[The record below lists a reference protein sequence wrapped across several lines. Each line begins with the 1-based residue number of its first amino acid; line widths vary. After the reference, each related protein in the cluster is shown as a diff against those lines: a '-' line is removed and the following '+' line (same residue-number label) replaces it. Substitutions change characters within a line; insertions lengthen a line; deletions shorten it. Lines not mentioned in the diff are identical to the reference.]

1 MVRPT
6 LVRWILAAQE
16 WHRKA
21 FAGSRPAI
29 KFLKIQ
35 ATVFADCRSLL
46 AGALAHVQANDVA
59 FCYFGTVFVALSG
72 GGSAASAIAFCAA
85 HCVRCRGR
93 DERV

>member
-46 AGALAHVQANDVA
+46 AGALAHVHGA
-59 FCYFGTVFVALSG
+59 G
-72 GGSAASAIAFCAA
+72 GAPGKP
-85 HCVRCRGR
+85 RCSMLEGENCFFLPGGMHSCR
-93 DERV
+93 